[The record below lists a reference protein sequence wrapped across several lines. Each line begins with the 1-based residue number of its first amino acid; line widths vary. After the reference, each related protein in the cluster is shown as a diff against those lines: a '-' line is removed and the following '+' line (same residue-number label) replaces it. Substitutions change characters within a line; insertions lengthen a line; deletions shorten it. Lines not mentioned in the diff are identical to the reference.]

1 MANWKK
7 QKDLQKILLT
17 LTYHNK
23 GESKLI
29 INIRVDH
36 TLADIETMEK
46 VSKDLKELFANLR
59 ENFDIREYIEIN
71 TCNRYEYFIYT
82 DDYDGQDLDC
92 DNEYV
97 IIQYNDDAILHL
109 FRMSSGLESMI
120 IGEDQILGQIKDSKK
135 KSEKEG
141 HCGKTLDT
149 IFTKAIHVGQVVR
162 NKTKINQGS
171 ISIGSAAVD
180 LAEEHLGDL
189 QDKHVLVIGA
199 GKMGTLV
206 AKALAEKNLKAIFV
220 ANRTYYKAV
229 GLAEELG
236 GEAILFDNL
245 EEKLLNADL
254 VISSTGS
261 PHAIVNKERLL
272 RVFDEEIPK
281 KMIFIDIAN
290 PRDIEDDVKELGIEL
305 FNIDDLRGIAEKNK
319 KLRENEVIE
328 AEKIIENEFD
338 LLKESFNLI
347 EINSLLG
354 SLRESMEEIRQRES
368 QKGIV
373 KLNVV
378 DAKDIKTI
386 DKMTQ
391 SIVNKIFYD
400 ISENIKELAKEDEAN
415 SLKICEALLRK

>member
-1 MANWKK
+1 M
-7 QKDLQKILLT
+7 
-17 LTYHNK
+17 
-23 GESKLI
+23 I

-46 VSKDLKELFANLR
+46 VSKDLKELFSSLK
-59 ENFDIREYIEIN
+59 EQIDIKEYIEIN
-71 TCNRYEYFIYT
+71 TCNRYEYFLYT
-82 DDYDGQDLDC
+82 DDCKELDLDC
-92 DNEYV
+92 ENKYI
-97 IIQYNDDAILHL
+97 IIQYNDDAVLHL
-109 FRMSSGLESMI
+109 FRMTSGLESMI
-120 IGEDQILGQIKDSKK
+120 IGEDQILGQVKDSKR
-135 KSEKEG
+135 KSEREG
-141 HCGKTLDT
+141 HCGKKLDAV
-149 IFTKAIHVGQVVR
+149 FTKAIHVGQVVR

-220 ANRTYYKAV
+220 ANRTYYKAIK
-229 GLAEELG
+229 LAEELD

-245 EEKLLNADL
+245 EEHLLNADL
-254 VISSTGS
+254 VISSTGA
-261 PHAIVNKERLL
+261 PHAIINKERLL
-272 RVFDEEIPK
+272 RVFDEEIPN
-281 KMIFIDIAN
+281 KMVFIDIAN
-290 PRDIEDDVKELGIEL
+290 PRDIEDDVKEIGIDL

-319 KLRENEVIE
+319 KLREREVIE
-328 AEKIIENEFD
+328 AEKIIENEFN

-347 EINSLLG
+347 EINVLLG
-354 SLRESMEEIRQRES
+354 SLRESMEKIRQRES

-373 KLNVV
+373 KLNAV

-400 ISENIKELAKEDEAN
+400 ISENIRDAAKSNEEDFV
-415 SLKICEALLRK
+415 KICEMILKRDQE

>member
-1 MANWKK
+1 M
-7 QKDLQKILLT
+7 
-17 LTYHNK
+17 
-23 GESKLI
+23 I

-46 VSKDLKELFANLR
+46 VSKDLKELFSTLK
-59 ENFDIREYIEIN
+59 EQIDVKEYIEIN
-71 TCNRYEYFIYT
+71 TCNRYEYFLYAE
-82 DDYDGQDLDC
+82 DYNELDLDC
-92 DNEYV
+92 ENKYV
-97 IIQYNDDAILHL
+97 IIQYSDEAVLHL
-109 FRMSSGLESMI
+109 FRMTSGLESMI
-120 IGEDQILGQIKDSKK
+120 IGEDQILGQVKDAKL
-135 KSEKEG
+135 KSEREG
-141 HCGKTLDT
+141 HCGKKLDAV
-149 IFTKAIHVGQVVR
+149 FTKAIHVGQVVR

-180 LAEEHLGDL
+180 LAEENLGDL
-189 QDKHVLVIGA
+189 QDKNVLVIGA

-220 ANRTYYKAV
+220 ANRTYYKAIK
-229 GLAEELG
+229 LAEELD

-245 EEKLLNADL
+245 EEKLINADL
-254 VISSTGS
+254 VISSTGA
-261 PHAIVNKERLL
+261 PHAIINKARLL
-272 RVFDEEIPK
+272 KVFDEKIPK
-281 KMIFIDIAN
+281 KMVFIDIAN
-290 PRDIEDDVKELGIEL
+290 PRDIEEDVKEIGIDL

-319 KLRENEVIE
+319 KLREKEVIE
-328 AEKIIENEFD
+328 AEKIIKSEFD

-373 KLNVV
+373 KLNSV

-400 ISENIKELAKEDEAN
+400 ISENIRKTAKNNEDDYIR
-415 SLKICEALLRK
+415 ICEMILKGD

>member
-1 MANWKK
+1 M
-7 QKDLQKILLT
+7 
-17 LTYHNK
+17 
-23 GESKLI
+23 I

-46 VSKDLKELFANLR
+46 VSKDLKELFSTLK
-59 ENFDIREYIEIN
+59 EQIDVKEYIEIN
-71 TCNRYEYFIYT
+71 TCNRYEYFLYAE
-82 DDYDGQDLDC
+82 DYNELDLDC
-92 DNEYV
+92 ENKYV
-97 IIQYNDDAILHL
+97 IIQYSDEAVLHL
-109 FRMSSGLESMI
+109 FRMTSGLESMI
-120 IGEDQILGQIKDSKK
+120 IGEDQILGQVKDAKL
-135 KSEKEG
+135 KSEREG
-141 HCGKTLDT
+141 HCGNKLDAV
-149 IFTKAIHVGQVVR
+149 FTKAIHVGQVVR

-180 LAEEHLGDL
+180 LAEENLGDL
-189 QDKHVLVIGA
+189 QDRNVLVIGA

-220 ANRTYYKAV
+220 ANRTYYKAIR
-229 GLAEELG
+229 LAEELD

-254 VISSTGS
+254 VISSTGA
-261 PHAIVNKERLL
+261 PHAIINKARLL
-272 RVFDEEIPK
+272 KVFDEKIPK
-281 KMIFIDIAN
+281 KMVFIDIAN
-290 PRDIEDDVKELGIEL
+290 PRDIEEDVKEIGIDL

-319 KLRENEVIE
+319 KLREREVIE
-328 AEKIIENEFD
+328 AEKIITSEFD

-373 KLNVV
+373 KLNSV

-400 ISENIKELAKEDEAN
+400 ISENIRKTAKNNEDDYIR
-415 SLKICEALLRK
+415 ICEMILKGD

>member
-1 MANWKK
+1 M
-7 QKDLQKILLT
+7 
-17 LTYHNK
+17 
-23 GESKLI
+23 I

-46 VSKDLKELFANLR
+46 VSKDLKELFSNLK
-59 ENFDIREYIEIN
+59 ENFDIKEYIEIN
-71 TCNRYEYFIYT
+71 TCNRYEYFLYT
-82 DDYDGQDLDC
+82 DDCYDDSLDC
-92 DNEYV
+92 DNKYV
-97 IIQYNDDAILHL
+97 IIEYNDDAIIHL

-141 HCGKTLDT
+141 HCGKKLDT
-149 IFTKAIHVGQVVR
+149 VFTKAIHVGQVVR

-171 ISIGSAAVD
+171 VSIGSAAVD

-229 GLAEELG
+229 RLAEELD

-261 PHAIVNKERLL
+261 PHAIVNKKRLL
-272 RVFDEEIPK
+272 KVFKDEVPD

-290 PRDIEDDVKELGIEL
+290 PRDIEEDVKDLGIEL

-319 KLRENEVIE
+319 KLRENEVIA
-328 AEKIIENEFD
+328 AEEIIENEFD

-347 EINSLLG
+347 EINLLLG
-354 SLRESMEEIRQRES
+354 SLRESMEEIRQRET

-373 KLNVV
+373 KLSRV

-400 ISENIKELAKEDEAN
+400 ISENIKKSAKDNEEDVI
-415 SLKICEALLRK
+415 KMCETIVRK

>member
-1 MANWKK
+1 M
-7 QKDLQKILLT
+7 
-17 LTYHNK
+17 
-23 GESKLI
+23 I

-46 VSKDLKELFANLR
+46 VSKDLKKLFSAIK
-59 ENFDIREYIEIN
+59 EEIDIKEYIEIN
-71 TCNRYEYFIYT
+71 TCNRYEYFLYT
-82 DDYDGQDLDC
+82 DDCKDLDLDC
-92 DNEYV
+92 ENKYI
-97 IIQYNDDAILHL
+97 IIQYNDDAVLHL
-109 FRMSSGLESMI
+109 FRMTSGLESMI
-120 IGEDQILGQIKDSKK
+120 IGEDQILGQVKDSKR
-135 KSEKEG
+135 KSEREG
-141 HCGKTLDT
+141 HCGKKLDAV
-149 IFTKAIHVGQVVR
+149 FTKAIHVGQVVR

-220 ANRTYYKAV
+220 ANRTYYKAIK
-229 GLAEELG
+229 LAEELD

-245 EEKLLNADL
+245 EEKLTNADL
-254 VISSTGS
+254 VISSTGA
-261 PHAIVNKERLL
+261 PHPIVNKERLL
-272 RVFDEEIPK
+272 RVFNEKIPE

-290 PRDIEDDVKELGIEL
+290 PRDIEEDVKELGIDL

-319 KLRENEVIE
+319 KLREKEVIE

-347 EINSLLG
+347 EINALLG

-373 KLNVV
+373 KLNKV

-386 DKMTQ
+386 DNMTK

-400 ISENIKELAKEDEAN
+400 IS
-415 SLKICEALLRK
+415 

>member
-1 MANWKK
+1 M
-7 QKDLQKILLT
+7 
-17 LTYHNK
+17 
-23 GESKLI
+23 I

-36 TLADIETMEK
+36 TLADIETMEN
-46 VSKDLKELFANLR
+46 VSKDLKELFSTLK
-59 ENFDIREYIEIN
+59 ENIDIKEYIEIN
-71 TCNRYEYFIYT
+71 TCNRYEYFLYT
-82 DDYDGQDLDC
+82 DDYNKLDLDC
-92 DNEYV
+92 ENKYV
-97 IIQYNDDAILHL
+97 IIQYNDEAVLHL
-109 FRMSSGLESMI
+109 FRMTSGLESMI
-120 IGEDQILGQIKDSKK
+120 IGEDQILGQVKDAKR
-135 KSEKEG
+135 KSEREG
-141 HCGKTLDT
+141 HCGKKLDAV
-149 IFTKAIHVGQVVR
+149 FTKAIHVGQVVR

-220 ANRTYYKAV
+220 ANRTYYKAIK
-229 GLAEELG
+229 LAEELE

-254 VISSTGS
+254 VISSTGA
-261 PHAIVNKERLL
+261 PHAIINKERLL
-272 RVFDEEIPK
+272 RVFDENIPN

-290 PRDIEDDVKELGIEL
+290 PRDIAEDVKEIGIDL

-319 KLRENEVIE
+319 KLREREVIE
-328 AEKIIENEFD
+328 AEKIIESEFD

-373 KLNVV
+373 KLNAV
-378 DAKDIKTI
+378 DAKDIKVI

-400 ISENIKELAKEDEAN
+400 ISEGIKKSAKENEEDAI
-415 SLKICEALLRK
+415 KICEAILKR

>member
-1 MANWKK
+1 MKPINC
-7 QKDLQKILLT
+7 QT
-17 LTYHNK
+17 K

-46 VSKDLKELFANLR
+46 VSKDLKELFSNLR
-59 ENFDIREYIEIN
+59 ENIDIREYIEIN
-71 TCNRYEYFIYT
+71 TCNRYEYFLYT
-82 DDYDGQDLDC
+82 DDYDSEDLDC

-229 GLAEELG
+229 KLAEELD

-261 PHAIVNKERLL
+261 PHAIINKERLL
-272 RVFDEEIPK
+272 RVFDEEMPK

-290 PRDIEDDVKELGIEL
+290 PRDIEDDVKELGIDL

-373 KLNVV
+373 KLTTI
-378 DAKDIKTI
+378 DAKDIKVI

-400 ISENIKELAKEDEAN
+400 ISENIKKSAKENEEDAI
-415 SLKICEALLRK
+415 KICEAILKK

>member
-1 MANWKK
+1 MKPINC
-7 QKDLQKILLT
+7 QT
-17 LTYHNK
+17 K

-46 VSKDLKELFANLR
+46 VSKDLKELFSNLR
-59 ENFDIREYIEIN
+59 ENIDIREYIEIN
-71 TCNRYEYFIYT
+71 TCNRYEYFLYT
-82 DDYDGQDLDC
+82 DDYDSEDLDC

-141 HCGKTLDT
+141 HCGKTLNP

-229 GLAEELG
+229 KLAEELD

-261 PHAIVNKERLL
+261 PHPIVNKERLL
-272 RVFDEEIPK
+272 KVFGEKVPE

-328 AEKIIENEFD
+328 AEKIIESEFD

-373 KLNVV
+373 KLSNV
-378 DAKDIKTI
+378 DARDIKVI

-400 ISENIKELAKEDEAN
+400 ISENIKKSAKDNEEDVI
-415 SLKICEALLRK
+415 KMCEAILKR

>member
-1 MANWKK
+1 M
-7 QKDLQKILLT
+7 
-17 LTYHNK
+17 
-23 GESKLI
+23 I

-46 VSKDLKELFANLR
+46 VSKDLKELFSTLK
-59 ENFDIREYIEIN
+59 EQIDVKEYIEIN
-71 TCNRYEYFIYT
+71 TCNRYEYFLYAE
-82 DDYDGQDLDC
+82 DYNELDLDC
-92 DNEYV
+92 ENKYV
-97 IIQYNDDAILHL
+97 IIQYSDEAVLHL
-109 FRMSSGLESMI
+109 FRMTSGLESMI
-120 IGEDQILGQIKDSKK
+120 IGEDQILGQVKDAKL
-135 KSEKEG
+135 KSEREG
-141 HCGKTLDT
+141 HCGKKLDAV
-149 IFTKAIHVGQVVR
+149 FTKAIHVGQVVR

-180 LAEEHLGDL
+180 LAEENLGEL
-189 QDKHVLVIGA
+189 QDKNVLVIGA

-220 ANRTYYKAV
+220 ANRTYYKAIR
-229 GLAEELG
+229 LAEELD

-254 VISSTGS
+254 VISSTGA
-261 PHAIVNKERLL
+261 PHAIINKARLL
-272 RVFDEEIPK
+272 KVFDEKIPK
-281 KMIFIDIAN
+281 KMVFIDIAN
-290 PRDIEDDVKELGIEL
+290 PRDIEEDVKEIGIDL

-319 KLRENEVIE
+319 KLREKEVIE
-328 AEKIIENEFD
+328 AEKIIKSEFD

-373 KLNVV
+373 KLNSV

-400 ISENIKELAKEDEAN
+400 ISENIRKTAKNSEDDYIR
-415 SLKICEALLRK
+415 ICEMILKGD

>member
-1 MANWKK
+1 
-7 QKDLQKILLT
+7 
-17 LTYHNK
+17 
-23 GESKLI
+23 LI

-46 VSKDLKELFANLR
+46 VSKDLKDLFSTLK
-59 ENFDIREYIEIN
+59 EQIDIKEYIEIN
-71 TCNRYEYFIYT
+71 TCNRYEYFLYT
-82 DDYDGQDLDC
+82 DDCIDFDLDC
-92 DNEYV
+92 ENKYI
-97 IIQYNDDAILHL
+97 IIQYSDDAVLHL
-109 FRMSSGLESMI
+109 FRMTSGLESMI
-120 IGEDQILGQIKDSKK
+120 IGEDQILGQVKDSKR
-135 KSEKEG
+135 KSEREG
-141 HCGKTLDT
+141 HCGKKLDAV
-149 IFTKAIHVGQVVR
+149 FTKAIHVGQVVR

-189 QDKHVLVIGA
+189 QDKNVLVIGA

-220 ANRTYYKAV
+220 ANRTYYKAIK
-229 GLAEELG
+229 LAEELE

-245 EEKLLNADL
+245 EEKLINADL
-254 VISSTGS
+254 VISSTGA
-261 PHAIVNKERLL
+261 PHAIINKERLL
-272 RVFDEEIPK
+272 KVFDEKIPK
-281 KMIFIDIAN
+281 KMVFIDIAN
-290 PRDIEDDVKELGIEL
+290 PRDIEEDVKELGIDL

-319 KLRENEVIE
+319 KLREREVIE
-328 AEKIIENEFD
+328 AEKIIESEFD

-354 SLRESMEEIRQRES
+354 NLRESMEEIRQRES

-373 KLNVV
+373 KLNAV

-400 ISENIKELAKEDEAN
+400 ISENIRKTAKNNDEDIIRICEMI
-415 SLKICEALLRK
+415 LKID

>member
-1 MANWKK
+1 M
-7 QKDLQKILLT
+7 
-17 LTYHNK
+17 
-23 GESKLI
+23 I

-46 VSKDLKELFANLR
+46 VSKDLKELFSTLK
-59 ENFDIREYIEIN
+59 EQIDVKEYIEIN
-71 TCNRYEYFIYT
+71 TCNRYEYFLYAE
-82 DDYDGQDLDC
+82 DYNELDLDC
-92 DNEYV
+92 ENKYV
-97 IIQYNDDAILHL
+97 IIQYSDEAVLHL
-109 FRMSSGLESMI
+109 FRMTSGLESMI
-120 IGEDQILGQIKDSKK
+120 IGEDQILGQVKDAKL
-135 KSEKEG
+135 KSEREG
-141 HCGKTLDT
+141 HCGKKLDAV
-149 IFTKAIHVGQVVR
+149 FTKAIHVGQVVR

-180 LAEEHLGDL
+180 LAEENLGDL
-189 QDKHVLVIGA
+189 QDKNVLVIGA

-220 ANRTYYKAV
+220 ANRTYYKAIK
-229 GLAEELG
+229 LAEELD

-245 EEKLLNADL
+245 EEKLINADL
-254 VISSTGS
+254 VISSTGA
-261 PHAIVNKERLL
+261 PHAIINKARLL
-272 RVFDEEIPK
+272 KVFDEKMPK
-281 KMIFIDIAN
+281 KMVFIDIAN
-290 PRDIEDDVKELGIEL
+290 PRDIEEDVKEIGIDL

-319 KLRENEVIE
+319 KLREKEVIE
-328 AEKIIENEFD
+328 AEKIIKSEFD

-373 KLNVV
+373 KLNNV

-400 ISENIKELAKEDEAN
+400 ISENIRKTAKNNEDDYIR
-415 SLKICEALLRK
+415 ICEMILKGD

>member
-1 MANWKK
+1 M
-7 QKDLQKILLT
+7 
-17 LTYHNK
+17 
-23 GESKLI
+23 I

-46 VSKDLKELFANLR
+46 VSKDLKELFSALK
-59 ENFDIREYIEIN
+59 EQIDVKEYIEIN
-71 TCNRYEYFIYT
+71 TCNRYEYFLYAE
-82 DDYDGQDLDC
+82 DYNELDLDC
-92 DNEYV
+92 ENKYV
-97 IIQYNDDAILHL
+97 IIQYSDEAVLHL
-109 FRMSSGLESMI
+109 FRMTSGLESMI
-120 IGEDQILGQIKDSKK
+120 IGEDQILGQVKDAKL
-135 KSEKEG
+135 KSEREG
-141 HCGKTLDT
+141 HCGKKLDAV
-149 IFTKAIHVGQVVR
+149 FTKAIHVGQVVR

-180 LAEEHLGDL
+180 LAEENLGDL
-189 QDKHVLVIGA
+189 QDKNVLVIGA

-220 ANRTYYKAV
+220 ANRTYYKAIK
-229 GLAEELG
+229 LAEELD

-245 EEKLLNADL
+245 EEKLINADL
-254 VISSTGS
+254 VISSTGA
-261 PHAIVNKERLL
+261 PHAIINKARLL
-272 RVFDEEIPK
+272 KVFDEKIPK
-281 KMIFIDIAN
+281 KMVFIDIAN
-290 PRDIEDDVKELGIEL
+290 PRDIEEDVKEIGIDL

-319 KLRENEVIE
+319 KLREKEVIE
-328 AEKIIENEFD
+328 AEKIIKSEFD

-373 KLNVV
+373 KLNNV

-400 ISENIKELAKEDEAN
+400 ISENIRKTAKNNEDDYIR
-415 SLKICEALLRK
+415 ICEMILKGD

>member
-1 MANWKK
+1 M
-7 QKDLQKILLT
+7 
-17 LTYHNK
+17 
-23 GESKLI
+23 I

-46 VSKDLKELFANLR
+46 VSKDLKKLFSTLKER
-59 ENFDIREYIEIN
+59 IDIKEYIEIN
-71 TCNRYEYFIYT
+71 TCNRYEYFLYT
-82 DDYDGQDLDC
+82 DDYADEDLDC
-92 DNEYV
+92 DNKYV
-97 IIQYNDDAILHL
+97 IIQYNDDAVIHL

-149 IFTKAIHVGQVVR
+149 VFTKAIHVGQVVR

-229 GLAEELG
+229 QLAEELE

-261 PHAIVNKERLL
+261 PHPIINKERLMK
-272 RVFDEEIPK
+272 VFDDEMPK

-290 PRDIEDDVKELGIEL
+290 PRDIEDDVKELGIDL

-347 EINSLLG
+347 EINSVLG

-373 KLNVV
+373 KLNNV

-400 ISENIKELAKEDEAN
+400 ISESVKQSAKNNEEDVIKM
-415 SLKICEALLRK
+415 CEAILKR

>member
-1 MANWKK
+1 M
-7 QKDLQKILLT
+7 
-17 LTYHNK
+17 
-23 GESKLI
+23 I

-46 VSKDLKELFANLR
+46 VSKDLKELFSNLK
-59 ENFDIREYIEIN
+59 ENFNISEYIEIN
-71 TCNRYEYFIYT
+71 TCNRYEYFLYT
-82 DDYDGQDLDC
+82 NVDDDSLDC

-97 IIQYNDDAILHL
+97 IIEYDDSAILHL
-109 FRMSSGLESMI
+109 FRMTSGLESMI

-229 GLAEELG
+229 KLAEELD

-261 PHAIVNKERLL
+261 PHPIVNKERLMK
-272 RVFDEEIPK
+272 VFGDNVPE

-290 PRDIEDDVKELGIEL
+290 PRDIEDDVKELGIDL

-319 KLRENEVIE
+319 KLREKEVIA
-328 AEKIIENEFD
+328 AEKIIENEFN

-347 EINSLLG
+347 EINSILG

-373 KLNVV
+373 KLNAV
-378 DAKDIKTI
+378 DARDIKVI
-386 DKMTQ
+386 DKMTK

-400 ISENIKELAKEDEAN
+400 ISEKVKISAKNNEEDVIKM
-415 SLKICEALLRK
+415 CEAILKR

>member
-1 MANWKK
+1 M
-7 QKDLQKILLT
+7 
-17 LTYHNK
+17 
-23 GESKLI
+23 I

-46 VSKDLKELFANLR
+46 VSKDLKKLFSTLK
-59 ENFDIREYIEIN
+59 EQIDIKEYIEIN
-71 TCNRYEYFIYT
+71 TCNRYEYFLYT
-82 DDYDGQDLDC
+82 DDYNELDLDC
-92 DNEYV
+92 ENKYV
-97 IIQYNDDAILHL
+97 IIQYSDEAVLHL
-109 FRMSSGLESMI
+109 FRMTSGLESLI
-120 IGEDQILGQIKDSKK
+120 IGEDQILGQVKDSKR

-141 HCGKTLDT
+141 HCGKKLDAV
-149 IFTKAIHVGQVVR
+149 FTKAIHVGQVVR

-180 LAEEHLGDL
+180 LAEENLGDL
-189 QDKHVLVIGA
+189 QDKNVLVIGA

-220 ANRTYYKAV
+220 ANRTYYKAIK
-229 GLAEELG
+229 LAKELD

-254 VISSTGS
+254 VISSTGA
-261 PHAIVNKERLL
+261 PHAIINKARLL
-272 RVFDEEIPK
+272 KVFDEKIPK
-281 KMIFIDIAN
+281 KIVFIDIAN
-290 PRDIEDDVKELGIEL
+290 PRDIEEDVKEIGIDL

-319 KLRENEVIE
+319 NLREKEVIE
-328 AEKIIENEFD
+328 AEKIIKKEFD

-373 KLNVV
+373 KLNSV

-400 ISENIKELAKEDEAN
+400 ISENIRKTAKNNEEDYIR
-415 SLKICEALLRK
+415 ICEMILKGD

>member
-1 MANWKK
+1 M
-7 QKDLQKILLT
+7 
-17 LTYHNK
+17 
-23 GESKLI
+23 I

-46 VSKDLKELFANLR
+46 VSKDLKKLFSTLK
-59 ENFDIREYIEIN
+59 EQIDIKEYIEIN
-71 TCNRYEYFIYT
+71 TCNRYEYFLYT
-82 DDYDGQDLDC
+82 DDYNELDLDC
-92 DNEYV
+92 ENKYV
-97 IIQYNDDAILHL
+97 IIQYSDEAVLHL
-109 FRMSSGLESMI
+109 FRMTSGLESLI
-120 IGEDQILGQIKDSKK
+120 IGEDQILGQVKDSKR

-141 HCGKTLDT
+141 HCGKKLDAV
-149 IFTKAIHVGQVVR
+149 FTKAIHVGQVVR

-180 LAEEHLGDL
+180 LAEENLGDL
-189 QDKHVLVIGA
+189 QDKNVLVIGA

-220 ANRTYYKAV
+220 ANRTYYKAIK
-229 GLAEELG
+229 LAEELD

-254 VISSTGS
+254 VISSTGA
-261 PHAIVNKERLL
+261 PHAIINKARLL
-272 RVFDEEIPK
+272 KVFDEKIPK
-281 KMIFIDIAN
+281 KIVFIDIAN
-290 PRDIEDDVKELGIEL
+290 PRDIEEDVKEIGIDL

-319 KLRENEVIE
+319 KLREKEVIE
-328 AEKIIENEFD
+328 AEKIIKNEFD

-373 KLNVV
+373 KLNSV

-400 ISENIKELAKEDEAN
+400 ISENIRKTAKNNEEDYIR
-415 SLKICEALLRK
+415 ICEMILKGD

>member
-1 MANWKK
+1 M
-7 QKDLQKILLT
+7 
-17 LTYHNK
+17 
-23 GESKLI
+23 I

-46 VSKDLKELFANLR
+46 VSKDLKKLFSTLK
-59 ENFDIREYIEIN
+59 EQIDIKEYIEIN
-71 TCNRYEYFIYT
+71 TCNRYEYFLYT
-82 DDYDGQDLDC
+82 DDYNELDLDC
-92 DNEYV
+92 ENKYV
-97 IIQYNDDAILHL
+97 IIQYSDEAVLHL
-109 FRMSSGLESMI
+109 FRMTSGLESLI
-120 IGEDQILGQIKDSKK
+120 IGEDQILGQVKDSKR

-141 HCGKTLDT
+141 HCGKKLDAV
-149 IFTKAIHVGQVVR
+149 FTKAIHVGQVVR

-180 LAEEHLGDL
+180 LAEENLGDL
-189 QDKHVLVIGA
+189 QDKNVLVIGA

-220 ANRTYYKAV
+220 ANRTYYKAIK
-229 GLAEELG
+229 LAEELD

-245 EEKLLNADL
+245 EEKLPNADL
-254 VISSTGS
+254 VISSTGA
-261 PHAIVNKERLL
+261 PHAIINKARLL
-272 RVFDEEIPK
+272 KVFDEKIPK
-281 KMIFIDIAN
+281 KIVFIDIAN
-290 PRDIEDDVKELGIEL
+290 PRDIEEDVKEIGIDL

-319 KLRENEVIE
+319 KLREKEVIE
-328 AEKIIENEFD
+328 AEKIIKNEFD

-373 KLNVV
+373 KLNSV

-400 ISENIKELAKEDEAN
+400 ISENIRKTAKNNEEDYIR
-415 SLKICEALLRK
+415 ICEMILKGD

>member
-1 MANWKK
+1 M
-7 QKDLQKILLT
+7 
-17 LTYHNK
+17 
-23 GESKLI
+23 I

-46 VSKDLKELFANLR
+46 VSKDLKELFSNLK
-59 ENFDIREYIEIN
+59 EQIDIKEYIEIN
-71 TCNRYEYFIYT
+71 TCNRYEYFLYT
-82 DDYDGQDLDC
+82 DDCIDLDLDC
-92 DNEYV
+92 ENKYI
-97 IIQYNDDAILHL
+97 IIQYNDDAVLHL
-109 FRMSSGLESMI
+109 FRMTSGLESMI
-120 IGEDQILGQIKDSKK
+120 IGEDQILGQVKDSKR
-135 KSEKEG
+135 KSEREG
-141 HCGKTLDT
+141 HCGKKLDT

-180 LAEEHLGDL
+180 LAEEQLGEL
-189 QDKHVLVIGA
+189 QDKNVLVIGA

-220 ANRTYYKAV
+220 ANRTYYKAIK
-229 GLAEELG
+229 LAGELE

-245 EEKLLNADL
+245 EEKLINADL
-254 VISSTGS
+254 VISSTGA
-261 PHAIVNKERLL
+261 PHAIINKERLL
-272 RVFDEEIPK
+272 RVFDKEIPK
-281 KMIFIDIAN
+281 KMVFIDIAN
-290 PRDIEDDVKELGIEL
+290 PRDIEEDVKEIGIDL

-319 KLRENEVIE
+319 KLREQEVIE
-328 AEKIIENEFD
+328 AEKIIVSEFD

-354 SLRESMEEIRQRES
+354 SLRESMEDIRQRES

-373 KLNVV
+373 KLRSI

-400 ISENIKELAKEDEAN
+400 ISEGIKKSAKDDEEN
-415 SLKICEALLRK
+415 VIKICESILKR

>member
-1 MANWKK
+1 M
-7 QKDLQKILLT
+7 
-17 LTYHNK
+17 
-23 GESKLI
+23 I

-46 VSKDLKELFANLR
+46 VSKDLKDLFSTLK
-59 ENFDIREYIEIN
+59 EQIDIKEYIEIN
-71 TCNRYEYFIYT
+71 TCNRYEYFLYT
-82 DDYDGQDLDC
+82 DDCIDFDLDC
-92 DNEYV
+92 ENKYI
-97 IIQYNDDAILHL
+97 IIQYSDDAVLHL
-109 FRMSSGLESMI
+109 FRMTSGLESMI
-120 IGEDQILGQIKDSKK
+120 IGEDQILGQVKDSKR
-135 KSEKEG
+135 KSEREG
-141 HCGKTLDT
+141 HCGKKLDA

-180 LAEEHLGDL
+180 LAEEQLGEL
-189 QDKHVLVIGA
+189 QDKNVLVIGA

-220 ANRTYYKAV
+220 ANRTYYKAIK
-229 GLAEELG
+229 LAEELE

-245 EEKLLNADL
+245 EEKLINADL
-254 VISSTGS
+254 VISSTGA
-261 PHAIVNKERLL
+261 PHAIINKERLL
-272 RVFDEEIPK
+272 RVFDKEIPK
-281 KMIFIDIAN
+281 KMVFIDIAN
-290 PRDIEDDVKELGIEL
+290 PRDIEEDVKEIGIDL

-319 KLRENEVIE
+319 KLREQEVIE
-328 AEKIIENEFD
+328 AEKIIVSEFD

-354 SLRESMEEIRQRES
+354 SLRESMEDIRQRES

-373 KLNVV
+373 KLRSI

-400 ISENIKELAKEDEAN
+400 ISEGIKKSAKDDEEN
-415 SLKICEALLRK
+415 VIKICESILKR

>member
-1 MANWKK
+1 M
-7 QKDLQKILLT
+7 
-17 LTYHNK
+17 
-23 GESKLI
+23 I

-46 VSKDLKELFANLR
+46 VSKDLKELFSTLK
-59 ENFDIREYIEIN
+59 EQIDVKEYIEIN
-71 TCNRYEYFIYT
+71 TCNRYEYFLYAE
-82 DDYDGQDLDC
+82 DYNELDLDC
-92 DNEYV
+92 ENKYV
-97 IIQYNDDAILHL
+97 IIQYSDEAVLHL
-109 FRMSSGLESMI
+109 FRMTSGLESMI
-120 IGEDQILGQIKDSKK
+120 IGEDQILGQVKDAKL
-135 KSEKEG
+135 KSEREG
-141 HCGKTLDT
+141 HCGKKLDAV
-149 IFTKAIHVGQVVR
+149 FTKAIHVGQVVR

-180 LAEEHLGDL
+180 LAEENLGEL
-189 QDKHVLVIGA
+189 QDKNVLVIGA

-220 ANRTYYKAV
+220 ANRTYYKAIK
-229 GLAEELG
+229 LAEELD

-245 EEKLLNADL
+245 EEKLINADL
-254 VISSTGS
+254 VISSTGA
-261 PHAIVNKERLL
+261 PHAIINKARLL
-272 RVFDEEIPK
+272 KVFDEEIPK
-281 KMIFIDIAN
+281 KMVFIDIAN
-290 PRDIEDDVKELGIEL
+290 PRDIEEDVKEIGIDL

-319 KLRENEVIE
+319 KLREKEVIE
-328 AEKIIENEFD
+328 AEKIIKSEFD

-373 KLNVV
+373 KLNSV

-400 ISENIKELAKEDEAN
+400 ISENIRKTAKNNDEDIIRICEMI
-415 SLKICEALLRK
+415 LKID

>member
-1 MANWKK
+1 M
-7 QKDLQKILLT
+7 
-17 LTYHNK
+17 
-23 GESKLI
+23 I

-46 VSKDLKELFANLR
+46 VSKDLKELFSNLK
-59 ENFDIREYIEIN
+59 EQIDIKEYIEIN
-71 TCNRYEYFIYT
+71 TCNRYEYFLYT
-82 DDYDGQDLDC
+82 DDCIDLDLDC
-92 DNEYV
+92 ENKYI
-97 IIQYNDDAILHL
+97 IIQYNDDAVLHL
-109 FRMSSGLESMI
+109 FRMTSGLESMI
-120 IGEDQILGQIKDSKK
+120 IGEDQILGQVKDSKR
-135 KSEKEG
+135 KSEREG
-141 HCGKTLDT
+141 HCGKKLDA

-180 LAEEHLGDL
+180 LAEEQLGEL
-189 QDKHVLVIGA
+189 QDKNVLVIGA

-220 ANRTYYKAV
+220 ANRTYYKAIK
-229 GLAEELG
+229 LAEELE
-236 GEAILFDNL
+236 GEAILFDDL
-245 EEKLLNADL
+245 EEKLTNADL
-254 VISSTGS
+254 VISSTGA
-261 PHAIVNKERLL
+261 PHAIINKERLL
-272 RVFDEEIPK
+272 RAFDEKIPK
-281 KMIFIDIAN
+281 KMVFIDIAN
-290 PRDIEDDVKELGIEL
+290 PRDIEEDVKEIGIDL

-319 KLRENEVIE
+319 KLREQEVIE
-328 AEKIIENEFD
+328 AEKIIVSEFG

-354 SLRESMEEIRQRES
+354 SLRESMEEIRHRES

-373 KLNVV
+373 KLNSV

-400 ISENIKELAKEDEAN
+400 ISENIRKTAKNSEDDYIR
-415 SLKICEALLRK
+415 ICEMILKGD

>member
-1 MANWKK
+1 M
-7 QKDLQKILLT
+7 
-17 LTYHNK
+17 
-23 GESKLI
+23 I

-46 VSKDLKELFANLR
+46 VSKDLKELFSTLK
-59 ENFDIREYIEIN
+59 EQIDVKEYIEIN
-71 TCNRYEYFIYT
+71 TCNRYEYFLYAE
-82 DDYDGQDLDC
+82 DYNELDLDC
-92 DNEYV
+92 ENKYV
-97 IIQYNDDAILHL
+97 IIQYSDEAVLHL
-109 FRMSSGLESMI
+109 FRMTSGLESMI
-120 IGEDQILGQIKDSKK
+120 IGEDQILGQVKDAKL
-135 KSEKEG
+135 KSEREG
-141 HCGKTLDT
+141 HCGNKLDAV
-149 IFTKAIHVGQVVR
+149 FTKAIHVGQVVR

-180 LAEEHLGDL
+180 LAEENLGDL
-189 QDKHVLVIGA
+189 QDKNVLVIGA

-220 ANRTYYKAV
+220 ANRTYYKAIR
-229 GLAEELG
+229 LAEELD

-254 VISSTGS
+254 VISSTGA
-261 PHAIVNKERLL
+261 PHAIINKTRLL
-272 RVFDEEIPK
+272 NVFDEKIPK
-281 KMIFIDIAN
+281 KMVFIDIAN
-290 PRDIEDDVKELGIEL
+290 PRDIEEDVKEIGIDL

-319 KLRENEVIE
+319 KLREKEVIE
-328 AEKIIENEFD
+328 AEKIIKSEFD

-373 KLNVV
+373 KLNSV

-400 ISENIKELAKEDEAN
+400 ISENIRKTAKNSEDDYIR
-415 SLKICEALLRK
+415 ICEMILKGD

>member
-1 MANWKK
+1 
-7 QKDLQKILLT
+7 
-17 LTYHNK
+17 
-23 GESKLI
+23 
-29 INIRVDH
+29 
-36 TLADIETMEK
+36 MEK
-46 VSKDLKELFANLR
+46 VSKDLKELFSTLK
-59 ENFDIREYIEIN
+59 EQIDVKEYIEIN
-71 TCNRYEYFIYT
+71 TCNRYEYFLYAE
-82 DDYDGQDLDC
+82 DYNELDLDC
-92 DNEYV
+92 ENKYV
-97 IIQYNDDAILHL
+97 IIQYSDEAVLHL
-109 FRMSSGLESMI
+109 FRMTSGLESMI
-120 IGEDQILGQIKDSKK
+120 IGEDQILGQVKDAKL
-135 KSEKEG
+135 KSEREG
-141 HCGKTLDT
+141 HCGNKLDAV
-149 IFTKAIHVGQVVR
+149 FTKAIHVGQVVR

-180 LAEEHLGDL
+180 LAEENLGDL
-189 QDKHVLVIGA
+189 QDKNVLVIGA

-220 ANRTYYKAV
+220 ANRTYYKAIR
-229 GLAEELG
+229 LAEELD

-254 VISSTGS
+254 VISSTGA
-261 PHAIVNKERLL
+261 PHAIINKTRLL
-272 RVFDEEIPK
+272 NVFDEKIPK
-281 KMIFIDIAN
+281 KMVFIDIAN
-290 PRDIEDDVKELGIEL
+290 PRDIEEDVKEIGIDL

-319 KLRENEVIE
+319 KLREREVIE
-328 AEKIIENEFD
+328 AEKIITSEFD

-373 KLNVV
+373 KLNSV

-400 ISENIKELAKEDEAN
+400 ISKNIKELAKEDEEN
-415 SLKICEALLRK
+415 ILKICEALLRK

>member
-1 MANWKK
+1 
-7 QKDLQKILLT
+7 
-17 LTYHNK
+17 
-23 GESKLI
+23 LI

-46 VSKDLKELFANLR
+46 VSKDLKELFSALK
-59 ENFDIREYIEIN
+59 EQIDVKEYIEIN
-71 TCNRYEYFIYT
+71 TCNRYEYFLYAE
-82 DDYDGQDLDC
+82 DYNELDLDC
-92 DNEYV
+92 ENKYV
-97 IIQYNDDAILHL
+97 IIQYSDEAVLHL
-109 FRMSSGLESMI
+109 FRMTSGLESMI
-120 IGEDQILGQIKDSKK
+120 IGEDQILGQVKDAKL
-135 KSEKEG
+135 KSEREG
-141 HCGKTLDT
+141 HCGKKLDAV
-149 IFTKAIHVGQVVR
+149 FTKAIHVGQVVR

-180 LAEEHLGDL
+180 LAEENLGDL
-189 QDKHVLVIGA
+189 QDKNVLVIGA

-220 ANRTYYKAV
+220 ANRTYYKAIK
-229 GLAEELG
+229 LAEELD

-245 EEKLLNADL
+245 EEKLINADL
-254 VISSTGS
+254 VISSTGA
-261 PHAIVNKERLL
+261 PHAIINKARLL
-272 RVFDEEIPK
+272 KVFDEKIPK
-281 KMIFIDIAN
+281 KMVFIDIAN
-290 PRDIEDDVKELGIEL
+290 PRDIEEDVKEIGIDL

-319 KLRENEVIE
+319 KLREKEVIE
-328 AEKIIENEFD
+328 AEKIIKSEFD

-373 KLNVV
+373 KLNSV

-400 ISENIKELAKEDEAN
+400 ISENIRKTAKNNEEDYI
-415 SLKICEALLRK
+415 KICEMILKGD

>member
-1 MANWKK
+1 M
-7 QKDLQKILLT
+7 
-17 LTYHNK
+17 
-23 GESKLI
+23 I

-46 VSKDLKELFANLR
+46 VSKDLKKLFSTLK
-59 ENFDIREYIEIN
+59 EQIDIKEYIEIN
-71 TCNRYEYFIYT
+71 TCNRYEYFLYT
-82 DDYDGQDLDC
+82 DDYNELDLDC
-92 DNEYV
+92 ENKYV
-97 IIQYNDDAILHL
+97 IIQYSDEAVLHL
-109 FRMSSGLESMI
+109 FRMTSGLESLI
-120 IGEDQILGQIKDSKK
+120 IGEDQILGQVKDSKR

-141 HCGKTLDT
+141 HCGKKLDAV
-149 IFTKAIHVGQVVR
+149 FTKAIHVGQVVR

-180 LAEEHLGDL
+180 LAEENLGDL
-189 QDKHVLVIGA
+189 QDKNVLVIGA

-220 ANRTYYKAV
+220 ANRTYYKAIK
-229 GLAEELG
+229 LAEELD

-245 EEKLLNADL
+245 EEKLPNADL
-254 VISSTGS
+254 VISSTGA
-261 PHAIVNKERLL
+261 PHAIINKARLL
-272 RVFDEEIPK
+272 KVFDEKIPK
-281 KMIFIDIAN
+281 KIVFIDIAN
-290 PRDIEDDVKELGIEL
+290 PRDIEEDVKEIGIDL

-319 KLRENEVIE
+319 NLREKEVIE
-328 AEKIIENEFD
+328 AEKIIKKEFD

-373 KLNVV
+373 KLNSV

-400 ISENIKELAKEDEAN
+400 ISENIRKTAKNNEEDYIR
-415 SLKICEALLRK
+415 ICEMILKGD

>member
-1 MANWKK
+1 M
-7 QKDLQKILLT
+7 
-17 LTYHNK
+17 
-23 GESKLI
+23 I

-46 VSKDLKELFANLR
+46 VSKDLKDLFSTLK
-59 ENFDIREYIEIN
+59 EQIDVKEYIEIN
-71 TCNRYEYFIYT
+71 TCNRYEYFLYT
-82 DDYDGQDLDC
+82 DDYNELDLDC
-92 DNEYV
+92 ENEYV
-97 IIQYNDDAILHL
+97 IIQYSDEAVLHL
-109 FRMSSGLESMI
+109 FRMTSGLESMI
-120 IGEDQILGQIKDSKK
+120 IGEDQILGQVKDAKR
-135 KSEKEG
+135 KSEREG
-141 HCGKTLDT
+141 HCGKKLDAV
-149 IFTKAIHVGQVVR
+149 FTKAIHVGQVVR

-220 ANRTYYKAV
+220 ANRTYYKAIK
-229 GLAEELG
+229 LAEELD

-254 VISSTGS
+254 VISSTGA
-261 PHAIVNKERLL
+261 PHPIINKERLL
-272 RVFDEEIPK
+272 RVFDKEIPD

-290 PRDIEDDVKELGIEL
+290 PRDIEDDVKEIGIDL

-319 KLRENEVIE
+319 KLREREVIE
-328 AEKIIENEFD
+328 AEKIIESEFD

-347 EINSLLG
+347 EINSMLG

-373 KLNVV
+373 KLNSV
-378 DAKDIKTI
+378 DAKDIKVI

-400 ISENIKELAKEDEAN
+400 ISENIRQTAKNNEEDFV
-415 SLKICEALLRK
+415 KICEMILKREQD

>member
-1 MANWKK
+1 M
-7 QKDLQKILLT
+7 
-17 LTYHNK
+17 
-23 GESKLI
+23 I

-46 VSKDLKELFANLR
+46 VSKDLKELFSTLK
-59 ENFDIREYIEIN
+59 EQIDVKEYIEIN
-71 TCNRYEYFIYT
+71 TCNRYEYFLYAE
-82 DDYDGQDLDC
+82 DYNELDLDC
-92 DNEYV
+92 ENKYV
-97 IIQYNDDAILHL
+97 IIQYSDEAVLHL
-109 FRMSSGLESMI
+109 FRMTSGLESMI
-120 IGEDQILGQIKDSKK
+120 IGEDQILGQVKDAKL
-135 KSEKEG
+135 KSEREG
-141 HCGKTLDT
+141 HCGKKLDA

-180 LAEEHLGDL
+180 LAEENLGEL
-189 QDKHVLVIGA
+189 QDKNVLVIGA

-220 ANRTYYKAV
+220 ANRTYYKAIR
-229 GLAEELG
+229 LAEELD

-254 VISSTGS
+254 VISSTGA
-261 PHAIVNKERLL
+261 PHAIINKTRLL
-272 RVFDEEIPK
+272 NVFDEKIPK
-281 KMIFIDIAN
+281 KMVFIDIAN
-290 PRDIEDDVKELGIEL
+290 PRDIEEDVKEIGIDL

-319 KLRENEVIE
+319 KLREKEVIE
-328 AEKIIENEFD
+328 AEKIIKSEFD

-373 KLNVV
+373 KLNSV

-400 ISENIKELAKEDEAN
+400 ISENIRKTAKNNEDEYIR
-415 SLKICEALLRK
+415 ICEMILKGD

>member
-1 MANWKK
+1 M
-7 QKDLQKILLT
+7 
-17 LTYHNK
+17 
-23 GESKLI
+23 I

-46 VSKDLKELFANLR
+46 VSKDLKELFSTLK
-59 ENFDIREYIEIN
+59 EQIDVKEYIEIN
-71 TCNRYEYFIYT
+71 TCNRYEYFLYAE
-82 DDYDGQDLDC
+82 DYNELDLDC
-92 DNEYV
+92 ENKYV
-97 IIQYNDDAILHL
+97 IIQYSDEAVLHL
-109 FRMSSGLESMI
+109 FRMTSGLESMI
-120 IGEDQILGQIKDSKK
+120 IGEDQILGQVKDAKL
-135 KSEKEG
+135 KSEREG
-141 HCGKTLDT
+141 HCGNKLDAV
-149 IFTKAIHVGQVVR
+149 FTKAIHVGQVVR

-180 LAEEHLGDL
+180 LAEENLGDL
-189 QDKHVLVIGA
+189 QDKNVLVIGA

-220 ANRTYYKAV
+220 ANRTYYKAIR
-229 GLAEELG
+229 LAEELD

-254 VISSTGS
+254 VISSTGA
-261 PHAIVNKERLL
+261 PHAIINKARLL
-272 RVFDEEIPK
+272 KVFDEKIPK
-281 KMIFIDIAN
+281 KMVFIDIAN
-290 PRDIEDDVKELGIEL
+290 PRDIEEDVKEIGIDL
-305 FNIDDLRGIAEKNK
+305 FNIDDLRVIAEKNK
-319 KLRENEVIE
+319 KLREREVIE
-328 AEKIIENEFD
+328 AEKIITSEFD

-373 KLNVV
+373 KLNSV

-400 ISENIKELAKEDEAN
+400 ISENIRKTAKNSEDDYIR
-415 SLKICEALLRK
+415 ICEMILKGD

>member
-1 MANWKK
+1 M
-7 QKDLQKILLT
+7 
-17 LTYHNK
+17 
-23 GESKLI
+23 I

-46 VSKDLKELFANLR
+46 VSKDLKELFSTLK
-59 ENFDIREYIEIN
+59 EQIDIKEYIEIN
-71 TCNRYEYFIYT
+71 TCNRYEYFLYAE
-82 DDYDGQDLDC
+82 DYNELDLDC
-92 DNEYV
+92 ENKYV
-97 IIQYNDDAILHL
+97 IIQYSDEAVLHL
-109 FRMSSGLESMI
+109 FRMTSGLESMI
-120 IGEDQILGQIKDSKK
+120 IGEDQILGQVKDAKL
-135 KSEKEG
+135 KSEREG
-141 HCGKTLDT
+141 HCGKKLDA

-180 LAEEHLGDL
+180 LAEENLGDL
-189 QDKHVLVIGA
+189 QDKNVLVIGA

-220 ANRTYYKAV
+220 ANRTYYKAIK
-229 GLAEELG
+229 LAEELD

-245 EEKLLNADL
+245 EEKLINADL
-254 VISSTGS
+254 VISSTGA
-261 PHAIVNKERLL
+261 PHTIINKKRLL
-272 RVFDEEIPK
+272 KVFDEKIPK
-281 KMIFIDIAN
+281 KMVFIDIAN
-290 PRDIEDDVKELGIEL
+290 PRDIEDDVKELGIDL
-305 FNIDDLRGIAEKNK
+305 FNIDDLRGIADKNK
-319 KLRENEVIE
+319 KLREREVIE
-328 AEKIIENEFD
+328 AEKIIKSEFD

-373 KLNVV
+373 KLNSV

-400 ISENIKELAKEDEAN
+400 ISENIRKTAKNNEDDYIR
-415 SLKICEALLRK
+415 ICEMILKGD

>member
-1 MANWKK
+1 M
-7 QKDLQKILLT
+7 
-17 LTYHNK
+17 
-23 GESKLI
+23 I

-46 VSKDLKELFANLR
+46 VSKDLKKLFSTLKER
-59 ENFDIREYIEIN
+59 IDIKEYIEIN
-71 TCNRYEYFIYT
+71 TCNRYEYFLYT
-82 DDYDGQDLDC
+82 DDYADEDLDC
-92 DNEYV
+92 DNKYV
-97 IIQYNDDAILHL
+97 IIQYNDDAVIHL

-149 IFTKAIHVGQVVR
+149 VFTKAIHVGQVVR

-229 GLAEELG
+229 QLAEELE

-261 PHAIVNKERLL
+261 PHPIINKERLMK
-272 RVFDEEIPK
+272 VFDDEMPK

-290 PRDIEDDVKELGIEL
+290 PRDIEDDVKELGIDL

-373 KLNVV
+373 KLNNV

-400 ISENIKELAKEDEAN
+400 ISESVKQSAKNNEEDVIKM
-415 SLKICEALLRK
+415 CEAILKR

>member
-1 MANWKK
+1 
-7 QKDLQKILLT
+7 
-17 LTYHNK
+17 
-23 GESKLI
+23 LI

-46 VSKDLKELFANLR
+46 VSKDLKELFSALK
-59 ENFDIREYIEIN
+59 EQIDVKEYIEIN
-71 TCNRYEYFIYT
+71 TCNRYEYFLYAE
-82 DDYDGQDLDC
+82 DYNELDLDC
-92 DNEYV
+92 ENKYV
-97 IIQYNDDAILHL
+97 IIQYSDEAVLHL
-109 FRMSSGLESMI
+109 FRMTSGLESMI
-120 IGEDQILGQIKDSKK
+120 IGEDQILGQVKDAKL
-135 KSEKEG
+135 KSEREG
-141 HCGKTLDT
+141 HCGKKLDAV
-149 IFTKAIHVGQVVR
+149 FTKAIHVGQVVR

-180 LAEEHLGDL
+180 LAEENLGDL
-189 QDKHVLVIGA
+189 QDKNVLVIGA

-220 ANRTYYKAV
+220 ANRTYYKAIK
-229 GLAEELG
+229 LAEELE

-254 VISSTGS
+254 VISSTGA
-261 PHAIVNKERLL
+261 PHAIINKSRLMK
-272 RVFDEEIPK
+272 VFDEEIPK
-281 KMIFIDIAN
+281 KMVFIDIAN
-290 PRDIEDDVKELGIEL
+290 PRDIEEDVKEIGIDL

-319 KLRENEVIE
+319 KLREKEVIE
-328 AEKIIENEFD
+328 AEKIIKSEFD

-373 KLNVV
+373 KLNNV

-400 ISENIKELAKEDEAN
+400 ISENIRKTAKNSEEDYIR
-415 SLKICEALLRK
+415 ICEMILKGD

>member
-1 MANWKK
+1 M
-7 QKDLQKILLT
+7 
-17 LTYHNK
+17 
-23 GESKLI
+23 I

-46 VSKDLKELFANLR
+46 VSKDLKDLFSTLK
-59 ENFDIREYIEIN
+59 EQIDIKEYIEIN
-71 TCNRYEYFIYT
+71 TCNRYEYFLYT
-82 DDYDGQDLDC
+82 DDCIDLDLDC
-92 DNEYV
+92 ENKYI
-97 IIQYNDDAILHL
+97 IIQYSDDAVLHL
-109 FRMSSGLESMI
+109 FRMTSGLESMI
-120 IGEDQILGQIKDSKK
+120 IGEDQILGQVKDSKR

-141 HCGKTLDT
+141 HCGKKLDAV
-149 IFTKAIHVGQVVR
+149 FTKAIHVGQVVR

-180 LAEEHLGDL
+180 LAEENLGDL
-189 QDKHVLVIGA
+189 QDKNVLVIGA

-220 ANRTYYKAV
+220 ANRTYYKAIK
-229 GLAEELG
+229 LADELD

-254 VISSTGS
+254 VISSTGA
-261 PHAIVNKERLL
+261 PHAIINKERLL
-272 RVFDEEIPK
+272 KVFDEKIPK
-281 KMIFIDIAN
+281 KMVFIDIAN
-290 PRDIEDDVKELGIEL
+290 PRDIEDDVKELGIDL

-319 KLRENEVIE
+319 KLREKEVIE

-354 SLRESMEEIRQRES
+354 NLRESMEEIRQRES

-373 KLNVV
+373 KLNSV

-400 ISENIKELAKEDEAN
+400 ISEGIKKSAKDDEEN
-415 SLKICEALLRK
+415 VIKICESILKR

>member
-1 MANWKK
+1 M
-7 QKDLQKILLT
+7 
-17 LTYHNK
+17 
-23 GESKLI
+23 I

-46 VSKDLKELFANLR
+46 VSKDLKKLFSTLK
-59 ENFDIREYIEIN
+59 EQIDIKEYIEIN
-71 TCNRYEYFIYT
+71 TCNRYEYFLYT
-82 DDYDGQDLDC
+82 DDYNELDLDC
-92 DNEYV
+92 ENKYV
-97 IIQYNDDAILHL
+97 IIQYSDEAVLHL
-109 FRMSSGLESMI
+109 FRMTSGLESMI
-120 IGEDQILGQIKDSKK
+120 IGEDQILGQVKDAKM
-135 KSEKEG
+135 KSEREG
-141 HCGKTLDT
+141 HCGKKLDAV
-149 IFTKAIHVGQVVR
+149 FTKAIHVGQVVR

-180 LAEEHLGDL
+180 LAEENLGDL
-189 QDKHVLVIGA
+189 QDKNVLVIGA

-220 ANRTYYKAV
+220 ANRTYYKAIK
-229 GLAEELG
+229 LAEELD

-254 VISSTGS
+254 VISSTGA
-261 PHAIVNKERLL
+261 PHAIINKTRLL
-272 RVFDEEIPK
+272 KVFDEKIPK
-281 KMIFIDIAN
+281 KMVFIDIAN
-290 PRDIEDDVKELGIEL
+290 PRDIEEDVKEIGIDL

-319 KLRENEVIE
+319 KLREREVIE
-328 AEKIIENEFD
+328 AEKIITSEFD

-373 KLNVV
+373 KLNSV

-400 ISENIKELAKEDEAN
+400 ISENIRKTAKNNEDDYIR
-415 SLKICEALLRK
+415 ICEMILKGD